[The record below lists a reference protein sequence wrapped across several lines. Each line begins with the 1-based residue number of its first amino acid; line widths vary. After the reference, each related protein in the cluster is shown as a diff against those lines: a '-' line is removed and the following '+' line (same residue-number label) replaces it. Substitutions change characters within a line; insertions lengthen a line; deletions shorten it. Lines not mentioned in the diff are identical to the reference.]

1 MSKVPIREG
10 LFTQRTEGDL
20 IGFRCKSCNHILPP
34 LTVTCLSC
42 YSDDLEAIP
51 LSGKGTLYSYTI
63 NSMDT
68 GFVKAPFAG
77 GLVRLSEGFWIYSVL
92 KKRDGKPFDI
102 GMDMELVVEKMWETD
117 GDEVIGYKF
126 QPTA

>member
-42 YSDDLEAIP
+42 YSDNLEAIP
-51 LSGKGTLYSYTI
+51 LAGKGTLYSYTI

-68 GFVKAPFAG
+68 GLMKGPFAG

-92 KKRDGKPFDI
+92 KEREGKPFEI
-102 GMDMELVVEKMWETD
+102 GMDMELVVEKMWEAD
-117 GDEVIGYKF
+117 GNEVIGYKF

>member
-10 LFTQRTEGDL
+10 LFSQRTEGGL

-34 LTVTCLSC
+34 LTITCFSC

-63 NSMDT
+63 NYMDS
-68 GFVKAPFAG
+68 GLVKAPFAG
-77 GLVRLSEGFWIYSVL
+77 GLVKLSEGFWIYSIL
-92 KKRDGKPFDI
+92 KERHGKPFEI
-102 GMDMELVVEKMWETD
+102 GMDMELVVEKLWEKD
-117 GDEVIGYKF
+117 GEEVIGYKF
-126 QPTA
+126 QPVA